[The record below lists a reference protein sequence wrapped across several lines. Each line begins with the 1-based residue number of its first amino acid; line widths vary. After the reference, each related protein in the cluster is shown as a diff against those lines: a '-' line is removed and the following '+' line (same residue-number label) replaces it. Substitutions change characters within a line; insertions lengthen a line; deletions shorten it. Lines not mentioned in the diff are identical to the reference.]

1 MPSKRTTKAPRP
13 SDRAAERADYA
24 TWRITAGADLLQRHD
39 VKPGIIPERLW
50 RKLYIRG
57 MTPQKAAD
65 QAVVSANNTM
75 SPAELVRLRMGGPLL
90 GLIADASAKSTHSWN
105 T

>member
-1 MPSKRTTKAPRP
+1 MNPAKRHGGAPHNETVLHVFLPGGDPSSQLRRL
-13 SDRAAERADYA
+13 ENLG
-24 TWRITAGADLLQRHD
+24 GADLLQRHD

-65 QAVVSANNTM
+65 QAAVSANNTM
-75 SPAELVRLRMGGPLL
+75 SPADRLKRL
-90 GLIADASAKSTHSWN
+90 KRR
-105 T
+105 

>member
-1 MPSKRTTKAPRP
+1 LPTKRTTKAPP
-13 SDRAAERADYA
+13 SDRAVEQANYA
-24 TWRITAGADLLQRHD
+24 AWKILAGADLLQRHD

-65 QAVVSANNTM
+65 QAAVSAYNAR
-75 SPAELVRLRMGGPLL
+75 SPANRLRKP
-90 GLIADASAKSTHSWN
+90 
-105 T
+105 

>member
-1 MPSKRTTKAPRP
+1 LPTKRTTKAPP
-13 SDRAAERADYA
+13 SNRAVEQANYA
-24 TWRITAGADLLQRHD
+24 AWKILAGADLLQRHD

-65 QAVVSANNTM
+65 QAAVSANNTM
-75 SPAELVRLRMGGPLL
+75 SPADRLKRL
-90 GLIADASAKSTHSWN
+90 KR
-105 T
+105 

>member
-1 MPSKRTTKAPRP
+1 LPTKRTTKAPP
-13 SDRAAERADYA
+13 SDRAVEQANYA
-24 TWRITAGADLLQRHD
+24 AWKILAGADLLQRHD

-65 QAVVSANNTM
+65 QAAISAYNTQ
-75 SPAELVRLRMGGPLL
+75 SAADRLKRR
-90 GLIADASAKSTHSWN
+90 
-105 T
+105 